1 MSNKNISEAKLK
13 LLANLHEEPPRG
25 LFRWLHNHYLFR
37 YHEKE
42 FGGQFSEILFGPWQG
57 ISDDPTPESG
67 QKPLEDLWVK
77 ILNRNAWAAGIMG
90 IRETVKTFWGDMT
103 PLARGAYF
111 AGASERSFNNL
122 LAQDIVNRFS
132 TITLTAESACQIAC
146 NAIINRQ
153 PETFRKILSCEQT
166 LSARIERQSGLRKPI
181 EIELGQLPLLSN
193 KVVDLLLETALI
205 AHQPEY
211 TKLALGH
218 GANPNLTVWQL
229 ERSYNKIHSG
239 LDYAL
244 SMGYSAEARSL
255 QDFGARQETENI

>member
-13 LLANLHEEPPRG
+13 LLANLHEEPPHG

-42 FGGQFSEILFGPWQG
+42 FGRQFSEILFGPWQG
-57 ISDDPTPESG
+57 ISDNPPPESG
-67 QKPLEDLWVK
+67 QKAHKDLWVK
-77 ILNRNAWAAGIMG
+77 ILNRNAWVAGIMG
-90 IRETVKTFWGDMT
+90 IRETVRTFWDDIT

-111 AGASERSFNNL
+111 AGASERSFNDS
-122 LAQDIVNRFS
+122 LAQDIVSQFS
-132 TITLTAESACQIAC
+132 TITLTPESSCQIAC

-153 PETFRKILSCEQT
+153 PEVFRKILSCEQT

-181 EIELGQLPLLSN
+181 KIELKQLPLLSN
-193 KVVDLLLETALI
+193 KIVDLLLETALV

-211 TKLALGH
+211 TKLALEH

-244 SMGYSAEARSL
+244 SMGYSAEARYL
-255 QDFGARQETENI
+255 QDFGAHTETEST